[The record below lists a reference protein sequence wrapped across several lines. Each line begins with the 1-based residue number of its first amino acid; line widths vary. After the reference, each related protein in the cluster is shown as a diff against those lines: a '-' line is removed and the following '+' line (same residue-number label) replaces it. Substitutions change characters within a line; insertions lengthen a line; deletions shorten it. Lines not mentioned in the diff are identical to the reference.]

1 MAKKKT
7 QVALSNAMVPPQD
20 KEKALALRAIL
31 GDDEATVEACTQHGI
46 KITAHQ
52 LQTWM
57 KKYPEEFARLRESR
71 LSAIRQDVIKSSRS
85 LLAKRDRIAD
95 KALTSLDVDLDD
107 ADGLSAK
114 QVTAILRAVD
124 SGRAADINALQK
136 LSTEA
141 VAPAERQ
148 SYQDLVLAL
157 ARSGA
162 VTVESTVTEDED
174 A

>member
-31 GDDEATVEACTQHGI
+31 GDDEATIEACTQHGI
-46 KITAHQ
+46 KITASQ
-52 LQTWM
+52 LRAWM
-57 KKYPEEFARLRESR
+57 KKFPEEFARLQESR

-95 KALTSLDVDLDD
+95 KALTALDDGLDVEDLT
-107 ADGLSAK
+107 AP
-114 QVTAILRAVD
+114 QVAGILRAVD
-124 SGRAADINALQK
+124 TGRVGDAEQIRK
-136 LSTEA
+136 LSTEQ

-148 SYQDLVLAL
+148 SYQDLVLRL

-162 VTVESTVTEDED
+162 VTVEGEAVEDD